1 MTRLIHVD
9 SVHEAFW
16 LLLALLEGLIRW
28 FNSLEGEFLERW
40 KMHTSSPPRQDTT
53 SAMCLL
59 QGLEPK
65 MHTTFPH
72 LQTGPWWPRFHWCR
86 RKPEETKQLSNIWLK
101 IPLQSRFKDPDVF
114 YDVESFFN
122 SYQAFL
128 SCFSFA
134 HFFLLSVR
142 RWGLGFSSSLDWCK
156 GTCPISGGT
165 CERIWCRY
173 EMDDLMLLIHWY
185 RHVSVFLK
193 SKQVWWSNLKSV

>member
-1 MTRLIHVD
+1 MWILSTKLFGFFLPCWKAWFVD
-9 SVHEAFW
+9 ST
-16 LLLALLEGLIRW
+16 
-28 FNSLEGEFLERW
+28 RW
-40 KMHTSSPPRQDTT
+40 KVNFYRDDRRTQARHLVRIPLPLCVCSRGWSLRCTQ
-53 SAMCLL
+53 L
-59 QGLEPK
+59 
-65 MHTTFPH
+65 PH
-72 LQTGPWWPRFHWCR
+72 IYRHTGPWWPRFHWCR